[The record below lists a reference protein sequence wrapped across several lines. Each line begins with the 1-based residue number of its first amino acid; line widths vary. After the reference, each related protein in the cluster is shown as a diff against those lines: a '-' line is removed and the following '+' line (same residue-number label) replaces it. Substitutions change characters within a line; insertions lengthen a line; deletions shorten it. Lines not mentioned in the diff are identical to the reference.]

1 VVLFGRAQECQVVDE
16 MLAAAREG
24 LSRTLV
30 IQGEA
35 GIGKTTLLDYAA
47 TAADDFLVVHFTGIE
62 SEQTLAFAALH
73 RLLTPVLH
81 QIARLPAPQRD
92 ALNSALGLAAGP
104 PADRYLVGLGVISL
118 AANAARARRRLL
130 CIIDDAQWV
139 DRESIE
145 TLAFWGR
152 RIHAEGIALIF
163 SERVGTT
170 SPNPLDGF
178 PTLEVRGL
186 TSDAA
191 RQLVAAHAELPL
203 DTETADG
210 IVAQLEGN
218 PLAILELS
226 QRLRADQLN
235 EAVLAPRPLALGR
248 RLEEHFMGHVRS
260 LPIEAQMMLLLVA
273 ADSTGDA
280 AVVWKAASVLGV
292 NPEAA
297 ETAEGAGLLI
307 LDAPIRLRHP
317 LIRSAVYGS
326 ARPADRRAVHRALG
340 VVADETGDRDRRAWH
355 LAAATIGGDEH
366 VAGLLEERASY
377 AGDRGGHTTRAALL
391 SRAAEM
397 TPDPRRAAAR
407 FVDAAEAALAGGS
420 PHHAQAL
427 LKRAMPAL
435 DDPTVRARAERLEG
449 SAWKMV
455 GQTGF
460 AAPVLLSA
468 AQELLTSEPEL
479 GRYTLLEA
487 FEAALLSGHF
497 SNESAE
503 IVNTAAAAA
512 KSSKP
517 SVANTVD
524 LLLDA
529 LTTYVTSGYLPSVPK
544 LRSALTS
551 MTSVDGTAEELI
563 RWAVLASSV
572 SRALW
577 DQDAHDEVMSRLAR
591 VRRQR
596 GALPFL
602 GAVLEAQA
610 TSEVWAGHFSSAE
623 LLFSQAGEVFSEA
636 GFGAL
641 AGNLMGLDLLVY
653 RGQEAEAR
661 ATADMVLAVAKQL
674 GMGAL
679 ENVVDRSLT
688 VLDLATGH
696 YREAMEHSVAVFNRD
711 PLPLGTEVLP
721 DLIEAAVRIG
731 DLEVAKA
738 AMDRLADRAP
748 ASGTAWAAG
757 LLARGRALLAG
768 DDGETH
774 YREAIGHF
782 ASTRL
787 VVELARSHLVYGEWL
802 RRQSRRVDAREEL
815 RTAYDAFET
824 MGVTAFAQRA
834 RTELLATGEHARKRT
849 VESSDNLTPQETHV
863 AQLAAAGET
872 NTEIA
877 TQLYISTST
886 VEYHLRKVYRK
897 LAITSRR
904 QLKRALPPS

>member
-1 VVLFGRAQECQVVDE
+1 VLDG

-24 LSRTLV
+24 VSQTLV

-35 GIGKTTLLDYAA
+35 GIGKTTLLDYAVSV
-47 TAADDFLVVHFTGIE
+47 ADDFLVVRFTGIE
-62 SEQTLAFAALH
+62 SEQSLAFAALH

-81 QIARLPAPQRD
+81 QIARLPAPQRN

-118 AANAARARRRLL
+118 AANAARAPRRLL
-130 CIIDDAQWV
+130 CTIDDAQWV
-139 DRESIE
+139 DRESLE

-152 RIHAEGIALIF
+152 RIYAERIALIF

-170 SPNPLDGF
+170 TPNPLDGF
-178 PTLEVRGL
+178 STLEVRGL
-186 TSDAA
+186 TSEAA
-191 RQLVAAHAELPL
+191 RQLFTVQAELPL
-203 DTETADG
+203 DTETTDG

-226 QRLRADQLN
+226 QRLTADQLP
-235 EAVLAPRPLALGR
+235 EAVLAPRPLPLGR
-248 RLEEHFMGHVRS
+248 RLEEHFMGRVRS
-260 LPIEAQMMLLLVA
+260 LTIETQMMLLLVA

-280 AVVWKAASVLGV
+280 AVVWKAAAVLGV

-297 ETAEGAGLLI
+297 EPAESAGLLI

-317 LIRSAVYGS
+317 LIRSAIYGS

-340 VVADETGDRDRRAWH
+340 VVADDAGDRDRTAWH
-355 LAAATIGGDEH
+355 FAAATIGGDEH
-366 VAGLLEERASY
+366 IAGLLEERASQ
-377 AGDRGGHTTRAALL
+377 AGDRGGHTTRSALL

-397 TPDPRRAAAR
+397 TPDPQRAAAR
-407 FVDAAEAALAGGS
+407 LVDAAEAALAGGS
-420 PHHAQAL
+420 PHHTQAL

-435 DDPTVRARAERLEG
+435 QDPALRARAGRLEG
-449 SAWKMV
+449 SAWTMV
-455 GQTGF
+455 GKTGL

-468 AQELLTSEPEL
+468 ALALLPSEPEL

-487 FEAALLSGHF
+487 FEAALFSGHF
-497 SNESAE
+497 SNQSAD
-503 IVNTAAAAA
+503 IVNAAAAA
-512 KSSKP
+512 ANSSTPRAAK
-517 SVANTVD
+517 AVD
-524 LLLDA
+524 LLLAA
-529 LTTYVTSGYLPSVPK
+529 LATYVTSGYLRSVPK
-544 LRSALTS
+544 MRSAVTA
-551 MTSVDGTAEELI
+551 MTAVDEPAEPLI
-563 RWAVLASSV
+563 RWGVFASNM

-577 DQDAHDEVMSRLAR
+577 DQDAHDEVMTRLAR
-591 VRRQR
+591 VGRQR
-596 GALPFL
+596 GVLPFL
-602 GAVLEAQA
+602 GLVLEAQA
-610 TSEVWAGHFSSAE
+610 TSEVWSGRFSSAE
-623 LLFSQAGEVFSEA
+623 LLFSQAGDVFSEA

-641 AGNLMGLDLLVY
+641 AGNLIGLDLLVY

-661 ATADMVLAVAKQL
+661 ARAGMVLLVAKEL

-688 VLDLATGH
+688 VLDLATGQYH
-696 YREAMEHSVAVFNRD
+696 EAMKHAAAVFDRD
-711 PLPLGTEVLP
+711 PLPLGNEVLP

-731 DLEVAKA
+731 DPAVAEA
-738 AMDRLADRAP
+738 AMDRLAERAP
-748 ASGTAWAAG
+748 ASGTQWAAG
-757 LLARGRALLAG
+757 LLARSRALLAG

-774 YREAIGHF
+774 YREAIGQF
-782 ASTRL
+782 GSTRL
-787 VVELARSHLVYGEWL
+787 AVELARSHLLYGEWL

-815 RTAYDAFET
+815 RTAYDAFEE

-849 VESSDNLTPQETHV
+849 IQSSDDLTPQETHV
-863 AQLAAAGET
+863 ARLAAAGET

-877 TQLYISTST
+877 IQLYISTST

-897 LAITSRR
+897 LAISSRR
-904 QLKRALPPS
+904 QLQRALPPS